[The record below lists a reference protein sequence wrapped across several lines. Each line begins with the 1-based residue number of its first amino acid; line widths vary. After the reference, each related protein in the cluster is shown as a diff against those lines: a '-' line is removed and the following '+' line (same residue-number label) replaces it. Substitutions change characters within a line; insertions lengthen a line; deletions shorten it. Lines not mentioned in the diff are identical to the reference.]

1 MNRQS
6 SSSFSGK
13 LTVVALLAAA
23 AGIAVQIVSG
33 VDYPTVPPGL
43 IILPSAS
50 GIVAFGPWR
59 WTPMAGVL
67 VGLFMIVGFFGS
79 GTVSNL
85 LDPSRPGV
93 FTGFWVQ
100 FLAVIAAVVGGT
112 AATVRNFGFQR
123 RGAG

>member
-6 SSSFSGK
+6 SSSFSGQ

-50 GIVAFGPWR
+50 GIVAFSA
-59 WTPMAGVL
+59 MVGV
-67 VGLFMIVGFFGS
+67 GRTELFELQKRG
-79 GTVSNL
+79 N
-85 LDPSRPGV
+85 LDPNSAQTE
-93 FTGFWVQ
+93 F
-100 FLAVIAAVVGGT
+100 
-112 AATVRNFGFQR
+112 
-123 RGAG
+123 

>member
-13 LTVVALLAAA
+13 LTVVALLDAA

-43 IILPSAS
+43 IILLAAS

-67 VGLFMIVGFFGS
+67 
-79 GTVSNL
+79 
-85 LDPSRPGV
+85 LDPSRLGV
-93 FTGFWVQ
+93 FTGFWIQ

-112 AATVRNFGFQR
+112 AATVRNFGFQH